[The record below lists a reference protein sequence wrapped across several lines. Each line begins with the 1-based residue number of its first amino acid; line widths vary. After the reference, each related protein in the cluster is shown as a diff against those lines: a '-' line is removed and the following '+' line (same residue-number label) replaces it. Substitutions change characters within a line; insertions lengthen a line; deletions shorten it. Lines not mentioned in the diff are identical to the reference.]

1 MKRILSFFVLA
12 SVLLASSC
20 SLKEDFKGNDSE
32 FATISMTL
40 GGPESSAT
48 RAIGDGSSVDLL
60 HYAVYDS
67 DDQLIPALGKVIE
80 VNKFPT
86 QVDITLAKG
95 QTYKIAFWAQN
106 RSTDAYTITDGNVRN
121 VTIKYAGYNN
131 NDESRDAFFKTIEH
145 TVTGD
150 IALDVVLER
159 PFAQINLGV
168 TAEDWADA
176 ETAGISVEK
185 SMVKISNAASALDLF
200 NGQVGA
206 GTEVVYALAE
216 IPARSGEIL
225 TVEEV
230 AYKYLSMN
238 YILVNSQDA
247 TAPAQGLYG
256 EGKELVNAEFTLE
269 MADDQDQPVVVKV
282 DNLPV
287 QRNWRTNVI
296 GRMLTGDISFNISLD
311 PIFDG
316 EENYPDNDEE
326 ALHFAALNG
335 GEMTLTTDVELDAPL
350 AIEANTIIDL
360 GGHTLTGVVTV
371 AKGAQATIS
380 NGKIINTDKSASGIT
395 SNGDLT
401 LNNVDI
407 ESARHALRIE
417 SGNVVV
423 NGGTYKV
430 VPVSKSTL
438 YALNVGDGASSV
450 ANVVIKGGTF
460 IGPKGT
466 IADSGGALTVKV
478 GSTVKIEGG
487 DFSGGKTK
495 TLSNNGTLIISGG
508 SFDQDPKNYVADG
521 YKAILDGG
529 KYYVVEND
537 IDAIITNID
546 QFESVLADDSNSEI
560 FLVKGEYTF
569 PSNKF
574 KAGKTLI
581 CEEGTVFTGN
591 SKLNIKGSK
600 VVNAT
605 FSNPSGTA
613 VDQTINGVFEDCVFT
628 GTNALRYCYAGEKVE
643 FINCV
648 FDGSTYGIH
657 FDGGAREVKL
667 IGCTIS
673 GFNAFAQ
680 AITSLSLENCTF
692 KATGRSGYN
701 GANLWCGATMTNCE
715 FAFDNSVANEWIDC
729 IKADGDYQFNNC
741 TINGV
746 NYTSSNY
753 DFIDKIFSRN
763 NAKVYINGEECQL

>member
-1 MKRILSFFVLA
+1 MKKILSFLVLA
-12 SVLLASSC
+12 GILLASSC
-20 SLKEDFKGNDSE
+20 SLKEDFKGNESE
-32 FATISMTL
+32 FAQVSFTI
-40 GGPESSAT
+40 GGPNASAT
-48 RAIGDGSSVDLL
+48 RAIGDGTSVDML
-60 HYAVYDS
+60 HYAIYDA
-67 DDQLIPALGKVIE
+67 DDVLIRELGKAVDG
-80 VNKFPT
+80 VTFPT
-86 QVDITLAKG
+86 QVEITLAKG

-106 RSTDAYTITDGNVRN
+106 STCGAYSIENGDVRH
-121 VTIKYAGYNN
+121 VAISYDGYNN
-131 NDESRDAFFKTIEH
+131 DENRDAFFKTIEH

-150 IALDVVLER
+150 IALDVTLER

-168 TAEDWADA
+168 TEEDWNDA
-176 ETAGISVEK
+176 ALAGINVSQSKVSFSE
-185 SMVKISNAASALDLF
+185 AATGLDLF
-200 NGQVGA
+200 NGSVSGKA
-206 GTEVVYALAE
+206 EVNYLLTN
-216 IPARSGEIL
+216 IPSESLYVDLEKDGEK
-225 TVEEV
+225 E
-230 AYKYLSMN
+230 AYRYLSLS
-238 YILVNSQDA
+238 YILVNADDKALVDA
-247 TAPAQGLYG
+247 
-256 EGKELVNAEFTLE
+256 VFTLDTNKE
-269 MADDQDQPVVVKV
+269 DVEVKV

-296 GRMLTGDISFNISLD
+296 GRMLTGDITFNIDID

-316 EENYPDNDEE
+316 EENYPDNEEE

-466 IADSGGALTVKV
+466 MADSGGALTVKV

-753 DFIDKIFSRN
+753 DSIDKIFSRN